1 MNITR
6 QLLEA
11 GADPTLICMKD
22 VNAFLFA
29 TCKEYFSYVDI
40 PNCIL
45 TLGVHGREGL

>member
-29 TCKEYFSYVDI
+29 ACKEYFSYVY
-40 PNCIL
+40 NYTEL
-45 TLGVHGREGL
+45 HMHGREGL